1 MVSVYR
7 GLPVSVA
14 GVELNG
20 LYLQTSMPL
29 VTVAPSVRARVER
42 HDLHRKAAALAL
54 ARQAQAVP

>member
-1 MVSVYR
+1 
-7 GLPVSVA
+7 
-14 GVELNG
+14 
-20 LYLQTSMPL
+20 MPI